1 MAEMGRINRKKLER
15 ILMLL
20 YGSWMILVLGGGS
33 GYPVYYVSGNSDM
46 ETSGMVVSCETDENQ
61 SPSLIALTFD
71 DGPNPV
77 STVRLLDGLKE
88 RGVKATFFLIGSC
101 AKENPEVVKR
111 IQEEGH
117 LIGNH
122 TYHHVKLSDLSESEA
137 REEILKTDQLIRDIT
152 GEGTGFVRPPFGE
165 WREDLEFDLEVMPV
179 MWTIDPLDW
188 TTENTDEI
196 VERVVTKAEENAII
210 LLHDC
215 YESSVDAALRIVDI
229 LQAQNYEFVTAEQ
242 LLLD

>member
-1 MAEMGRINRKKLER
+1 
-15 ILMLL
+15 MLL
-20 YGSWMILVLGGGS
+20 YGVLLVWL
-33 GYPVYYVSGNSDM
+33 M
-46 ETSGMVVSCETDENQ
+46 EKNVEQSTEMVFCKEADLVKQEVEG
-61 SPSLIALTFD
+61 PFRIALTFD
-71 DGPNPV
+71 DGPAPF
-77 STVRLLDGLKE
+77 STLRLLDGLKE
-88 RGVKATFFLIGSC
+88 RNVKATFFLIGSC
-101 AKENPEVVKR
+101 AKENPNVVKR
-111 IQEEGH
+111 IRKEGH

-122 TYHHVKLSDLSESEA
+122 TYHHVKLSELSEPEA
-137 REEILKTDQLIRDIT
+137 REEILKTDRLIQDIT

-165 WREDLEFDLEVMPV
+165 WREDLELDLEVMPI

-229 LQAQNYEFVTAEQ
+229 LQAQNYEFVTADQ

>member
-1 MAEMGRINRKKLER
+1 MIKWKKWER
-15 ILMLL
+15 TGVLVYGVLLAMLL
-20 YGSWMILVLGGGS
+20 GTG
-33 GYPVYYVSGNSDM
+33 M
-46 ETSGMVVSCETDENQ
+46 EQ
-61 SPSLIALTFD
+61 SPETIETGTIPSVYKEGSAGEEEKSLFRIALTFD
-71 DGPNPV
+71 DGPNPA

-88 RGVKATFFLIGSC
+88 RNVKATFFLIGSC
-101 AKENPEVVKR
+101 AEENPEIVKR
-111 IQEEGH
+111 MYEEGH

-122 TYHHVKLSDLSESEA
+122 TYHHVKLSGLTKEKA
-137 REEILKTDQLIRDIT
+137 GEEILAVDRLVREIT
-152 GEGTGFVRPPFGE
+152 GNGTEFVRPPFGE
-165 WREDLEFDLEVMPV
+165 WREDLELELEVMPV

-196 VERVVTKAEENAII
+196 VDRVVTKAEENAII

-229 LQAQNYEFVTAEQ
+229 LHAQNYEFVTVDQ

>member
-1 MAEMGRINRKKLER
+1 MIKWKKWER
-15 ILMLL
+15 TGVLVYGVLLAMLL
-20 YGSWMILVLGGGS
+20 GTG
-33 GYPVYYVSGNSDM
+33 M
-46 ETSGMVVSCETDENQ
+46 EQ
-61 SPSLIALTFD
+61 SPETIETGTIPSVYKEGSAGEEEKSLLRIALTFD
-71 DGPNPV
+71 DGPNPA

-88 RGVKATFFLIGSC
+88 RNVKATFFLIGSC
-101 AKENPEVVKR
+101 AEENPEIVKR
-111 IQEEGH
+111 MYEEGH

-122 TYHHVKLSDLSESEA
+122 TYHHVKLSGLTKEEA
-137 REEILKTDQLIRDIT
+137 GEEILAVDRLVREIT
-152 GEGTGFVRPPFGE
+152 GNGTELVRPPFGE
-165 WREDLEFDLEVMPV
+165 WREDLELELEVMPV

-196 VERVVTKAEENAII
+196 VDRVVTKAEENAII

-229 LQAQNYEFVTAEQ
+229 LHAQNYEFVTVDQ